1 MLAVVLAVLAVPF
14 GPRAGDEP
22 PAAPFDDAAFVR
34 AVALGGRYEGQ
45 LSELVGSQ
53 TRNRAVRKYAA
64 GIVAGRI
71 VGGAALNAVAK
82 EAGIELPSELDDVH
96 RERYAAFK
104 EYKGD
109 DLDGDFVEAMAERHV
124 AAVKLFTRASKEA
137 KHPAVKQ
144 FARAALPRLQE
155 RLELAQALKR

>member
-14 GPRAGDEP
+14 GPRTGDDP

-34 AVALGGRYEGQ
+34 AVAIGGRYEGQ

-53 TRNRAVRKYAA
+53 TRDRAVRKFAA
-64 GIVAGRI
+64 GVVAGRI
-71 VGGAALNAVAK
+71 VGGAALKAVAT
-82 EAGIELPSELDDVH
+82 EAGIELPGELDGAH

-109 DLDGDFVEAMAERHV
+109 DLDGDFVKAMTERHV
-124 AAVKLFTRASKEA
+124 VAVELFARANCLTAGCLASLL
-137 KHPAVKQ
+137 
-144 FARAALPRLQE
+144 ARAALPRLQE
-155 RLELAQALKR
+155 RLEHAQALKR